1 MDNSNN
7 RDANPYVQRV
17 NAPDGG
23 ADALREN
30 YTENYAGVGCNDLG
44 CDNNSDMSGKK
55 PHRMG
60 VKKGFGVGIG
70 NRYRND
76 SCAWVYS
83 ALCIHNDYRQ
93 ERAYRCKECEC
104 A

>member
-23 ADALREN
+23 ADDLREN

-55 PHRMG
+55 P
-60 VKKGFGVGIG
+60 
-70 NRYRND
+70 
-76 SCAWVYS
+76 
-83 ALCIHNDYRQ
+83 
-93 ERAYRCKECEC
+93 
-104 A
+104 